1 MIFVESTESFL
12 VSSPGAALNSS
23 LHPSLSSSLFFVS
36 SILFTILCFHLL
48 LLVNCAVKLQ
58 LSLTR
63 GRGRMQVYLLLT
75 SPLPLLHLILLLPLS
90 CSLSLSLT
98 FGLPSFPA
106 SKNRHTIHFLSPST
120 VSGWLFWWSE
130 KNRCRRNREE
140 EGDSDTDV
148 AKEGWWE
155 RERGRE
161 EEKKT
166 TKQTNKVETGLFFPH
181 FFFIL

>member
-90 CSLSLSLT
+90 LAPSLPRLLLVCPPSLLLKIDTPSISSAPALSLADCFDGARKT
-98 FGLPSFPA
+98 DA
-106 SKNRHTIHFLSPST
+106 
-120 VSGWLFWWSE
+120 
-130 KNRCRRNREE
+130 EE
-140 EGDSDTDV
+140 IGKR
-148 AKEGWWE
+148 KE
-155 RERGRE
+155 
-161 EEKKT
+161 T
-166 TKQTNKVETGLFFPH
+166 QTQM
-181 FFFIL
+181 